1 MTTTTQT
8 PSIAVSRGL
17 GAAFALP
24 LLLVG
29 PFISVFDQF
38 VVNLAAPSI
47 ATSLG
52 LSGFAYQALVGGYA
66 LAFGLGLLMAGR
78 LGDLIGRRRAYVLG
92 LCSFAVTTML
102 CGVASDATMLGVS
115 RLLQGGSA
123 AIMLPQVLALIRTQ
137 FTDDRARGRALSWFG
152 VAISSGIV
160 LGQLCGGLIPQADI
174 AGMAWRPIFFVAVP
188 ICLVAAALVPS
199 RVTAGSPVAGQRPGF
214 DLVGLALSS
223 AGLAGVLV
231 PLAAFRQID
240 PWPGGAILLAAG
252 VTLLAMFA
260 GWQHRRE
267 SGERSTLVPPAMMTN
282 RGFLAGLT
290 VNVLLYASVLPAF
303 TVISLFLQRA
313 LDLSAGSA
321 ALAFVPLGLATALG
335 SWIARTIGSRHGA
348 LGLLWGC
355 LASLGGLTA
364 LFVLFAVGYARPPG
378 HRDRA
383 RRLWSGQRRRHA
395 SGQRRAHAQPR
406 AAPRGGRGR
415 RDRRDAAGV
424 GGTRPGVG
432 GVAAV
437 PRRQRHSTGFLSAV
451 GAGRLRPRPR
461 PADGPPGVARAR
473 HAPMRTTVLG
483 YARTPHFLSIT
494 IMCIWHDA
502 LYT

>member
-1 MTTTTQT
+1 MTTATQT
-8 PSIAVSRGL
+8 PSLAISRGL
-17 GAAFALP
+17 GTAYALP

-47 ATSLG
+47 ATSLA

-78 LGDLIGRRRAYVLG
+78 LGDLIGRRRAYVVG

-102 CGVASDATMLGVS
+102 CGLASDATMLGIS

-137 FTDDRARGRALSWFG
+137 FTEDRDRGRALSWFS

-174 AGMAWRPIFFVAVP
+174 AGLGWRPIFFVAVP
-188 ICLVAAALVPS
+188 ICLAAALLVPR
-199 RVTAGSPVAGQRPGF
+199 RVTAGSPAAGRRPGL
-214 DLVGLALSS
+214 DLVGLVLSF

-240 PWPGGAILLAAG
+240 PWPDGAGILAAG
-252 VTLLAMFA
+252 LVLLAMFA
-260 GWQHRRE
+260 RWQRRRE
-267 SGERSTLVPPAMMTN
+267 AGARSTLVPPAMMAN

-290 VNVLLYASVLPAF
+290 VNVLLYASVLPTF

-335 SWIARTIGSRHGA
+335 SWVARVIGPRHGA
-348 LGLLWGC
+348 VGLVLGC
-355 LASLGGLTA
+355 AASLAGLTA
-364 LFVLFAVGYARPPG
+364 LFVLFDAGTHELVAVEIALVAFGLGNGVATPLANGVPMRSLASVHAGPG
-378 HRDRA
+378 GAVIAATQQVSAAFGLALAGLLLFRDA
-383 RRLWSGQRRRHA
+383 GATALGFSALWVQVGFGLALVLMTSRLAW
-395 SGQRRAHAQPR
+395 
-406 AAPRGGRGR
+406 RGR
-415 RDRRDAAGV
+415 A
-424 GGTRPGVG
+424 TRV
-432 GVAAV
+432 
-437 PRRQRHSTGFLSAV
+437 
-451 GAGRLRPRPR
+451 
-461 PADGPPGVARAR
+461 
-473 HAPMRTTVLG
+473 
-483 YARTPHFLSIT
+483 
-494 IMCIWHDA
+494 
-502 LYT
+502 